1 MHDYEGDRGYE
12 DMLAFATEN
21 LKPMCGINNLDL
33 CTESKRTEIEKLLNM
48 SVDDLRAM
56 VETEEKKITDAEAK
70 FQAEVEK
77 LQQQYENMSE
87 ELETA
92 KKASGHQL
100 IKSVLEKKKAGDV
113 KDEL

>member
-1 MHDYEGDRGYE
+1 MQDYEGERGFE

-33 CTESKRTEIEKLLNM
+33 CTESKRSEFERLLNM

-56 VETEEKKITDAEAK
+56 VEKEEQKIAVAEEK
-70 FQAEVEK
+70 FQAEVDK
-77 LQQQYENMSE
+77 LQAQYEKMSE
-87 ELETA
+87 QLETA
-92 KKASGHQL
+92 KKASGHKL
-100 IKSVLEKKKAGDV
+100 IKSVLEKKKASDA